1 MKTSSFIFGIILSII
16 LGVAI
21 LFIINNNVNYDN
33 TTPAYDNS
41 IKELNHKIDS
51 INILLKANSN
61 DKSEIINKIDSI
73 SLINTNKYETFQKH
87 YDNIVIGSIS
97 DDSITSYIAS
107 QIHNW
112 QRYADSIHQSRK

>member
-1 MKTSSFIFGIILSII
+1 MKTSSFIFGIILAII

-21 LFIINNNVNYDN
+21 SFIINNNVNDTD

-87 YDNIVIGSIS
+87 YDDIVIGSIS

-112 QRYADSIHQSRK
+112 QRYTDSIHQGRK